1 MRALILMTCALAG
14 FTAPLTGQ
22 NPQLRRQLQQQVVER
37 FMENVRVQAGLSDE
51 QIERVR
57 EVARQ
62 SFEER
67 QVLAERERETWRA
80 LEGQMRPGVAADADS
95 LEALLDRLLVI
106 QDERVVQARREQA
119 TYAGFLTP
127 VQRAQLTIAWHRL
140 HMQIERIRGGP
151 GPARRGMQP

>member
-1 MRALILMTCALAG
+1 MRALILMACAVSLA
-14 FTAPLTGQ
+14 APLAGQ

-37 FMENVRVQAGLSDE
+37 FMENVRVQAGLSEE
-51 QIERVR
+51 QMERVR

-62 SFEER
+62 SFEDR
-67 QVLAERERETWRA
+67 QALAERERDTWRA

-95 LEALLDRLLVI
+95 LGALMDQLLTI
-106 QDERVVQARREQA
+106 QEERVAQARQEQA
-119 TYAGFLTP
+119 TYAEFLTP

-151 GPARRGMQP
+151 GPARRPM